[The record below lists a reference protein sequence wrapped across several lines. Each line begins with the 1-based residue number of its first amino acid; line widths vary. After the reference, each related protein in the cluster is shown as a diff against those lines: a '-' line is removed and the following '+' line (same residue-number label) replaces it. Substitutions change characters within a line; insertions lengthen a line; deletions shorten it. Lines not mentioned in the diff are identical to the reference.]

1 MMQKIL
7 EAKHTLWL
15 EILFGAFTL
24 PCEQKEQLLDFAMI
38 EYRHLKW
45 IAKEI
50 VKNGQDFDW
59 SREEPN
65 TQFADTKK
73 LLEYLTNKLAR
84 MSYPEGPLFDRIRSD
99 EEYMGFILQKLSK
112 NSTQAITAF
121 SKELRYKRLDA
132 KSIQTLVQFLFEE
145 IYKEYELIL
154 VYTYAQLHTKEAQL
168 GLIFEDLIYESLYHL
183 KSFATLAAK
192 LGVLFVPRE
201 VMKEVY
207 KFDDLSAFLQ
217 EGIEEEMVAKEQCR
231 ALSQK
236 IQEEELRRFFD
247 FIDKQETYHIK
258 LMREALEV
266 TKR

>member
-1 MMQKIL
+1 MQKIL

-15 EILFGAFTL
+15 ELFFGAFTL
-24 PCEQKEQLLDFAMI
+24 EPSQKEILLDFAMI

-59 SREEPN
+59 SREEPK
-65 TQFADTKK
+65 TQFADTKE
-73 LLEYLTNKLAR
+73 LLEYLAIKLAG

-99 EEYMGFILQKLSK
+99 EEYMRFRLQRLAKES
-112 NSTQAITAF
+112 SQPISAF
-121 SKELRYKRLDA
+121 SKELCYEGLEA

-154 VYTYAQLHTKEAQL
+154 VYTYAQLYTNEARL
-168 GLIFEDLIYESLYHL
+168 GLIFEDLIYESFYHL
-183 KSFATLAAK
+183 KSFAHLAAK
-192 LGVLFVPRE
+192 LGILFVPRE

-207 KFDDLSAFLQ
+207 KFERLSTFLQ
-217 EGIEEEMVAKEQCR
+217 EGIEEERAAKEQCR
-231 ALSQK
+231 ALSQE
-236 IQEEELRRFFD
+236 IQDEELRKFFD
-247 FIDKQETYHIK
+247 FIDNQETYHIE
-258 LMREALEV
+258 LMQEALEV

>member
-1 MMQKIL
+1 MQKIL

-59 SREEPN
+59 SREEPKI
-65 TQFADTKK
+65 QFADTKE
-73 LLEYLTNKLAR
+73 LLEYLVNKLAR

-99 EEYMGFILQKLSK
+99 EEYMRFRLQRLAKVPSQPI
-112 NSTQAITAF
+112 NAF
-121 SKELRYKRLDA
+121 SKELRYGGLEA
-132 KSIQTLVQFLFEE
+132 KSVQALVQFLFDE

-154 VYTYAQLHTKEAQL
+154 VYTYAQLHTKEARL
-168 GLIFEDLIYESLYHL
+168 GLIFEDLIYESIYHL
-183 KSFATLAAK
+183 KSFASLAAK
-192 LGVLFVPRE
+192 LGILFVPRE

-207 KFDDLSAFLQ
+207 KFDDLSKFLQ
-217 EGIEEEMVAKEQCR
+217 EGIEEEMAAKEQCR
-231 ALSQK
+231 ALSAA
-236 IQEEELRRFFD
+236 IEDEELRRFFD
-247 FIDKQETYHIK
+247 FIDKQESYHIE
-258 LMREALEV
+258 LMKEALEV